1 MTLEYYDKFE
11 YMMLDISGRTNRGII
26 DELNKLGNDG
36 WEVINLPHLDNGYI
50 SGNNILLKRKIIT
63 VKN

>member
-26 DELNKLGNDG
+26 DELNKLGNGG